1 MKNIVIV
8 DKSTGAGAEHAF
20 GNVALNETSIVKL
33 PISPA
38 SVQSMQQSGKNLV
51 VTLKSG
57 ETVTIQNFFAVGE
70 DGATSQLVLE
80 DEDGTLYL
88 GQYSSPY
95 SGFTFSEISSLEE
108 LTLAA
113 QAGTGTPDWLVWGLS
128 LLGVGAAIAILSR
141 DGGGGGGGGDGGDTT
156 APTAPTDLSVSPDGA
171 TVFGKG
177 EAGTTVTIKD
187 AQGNTVGTGTVGS
200 DGNFAVGLKP
210 PQVNGETLDVTL
222 TDGSGNVS
230 DPSQVV

>member
-88 GQYSSPY
+88 GQYSFP
-95 SGFTFSEISSLEE
+95 
-108 LTLAA
+108 TL
-113 QAGTGTPDWLVWGLS
+113 
-128 LLGVGAAIAILSR
+128 
-141 DGGGGGGGGDGGDTT
+141 
-156 APTAPTDLSVSPDGA
+156 VSPS
-171 TVFGKG
+171 VRSVLSK
-177 EAGTTVTIKD
+177 
-187 AQGNTVGTGTVGS
+187 S
-200 DGNFAVGLKP
+200 
-210 PQVNGETLDVTL
+210 
-222 TDGSGNVS
+222 
-230 DPSQVV
+230 